1 MKREPRT
8 SRIINVSCLSCL
20 SCGALPDDQYAG
32 EIPEWATA
40 AASAR

>member
-8 SRIINVSCLSCL
+8 SRIINVSCLA
-20 SCGALPDDQYAG
+20 CGALRDDQYAG